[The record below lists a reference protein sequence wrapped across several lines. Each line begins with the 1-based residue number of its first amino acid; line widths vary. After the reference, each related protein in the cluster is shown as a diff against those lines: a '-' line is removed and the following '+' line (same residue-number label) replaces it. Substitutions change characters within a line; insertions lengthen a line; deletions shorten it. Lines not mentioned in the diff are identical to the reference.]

1 MLRADVDAEVIV
13 DDQDVLQSHRDRI
26 KEAAELGYSVSQER
40 VPFDIGTLKASGFKP
55 EQRNDEDIVFGY
67 TADHAE
73 AMEYGTPPKQV
84 PTAPLVEWAERVA
97 NDPGLGYYVANV
109 KIPTEGV
116 DAQPYLRP
124 AFDRMAPYLENRG
137 LDL

>member
-1 MLRADVDAEVIV
+1 MLRAEIDAEVAV

-40 VPFDIGTLKASGFKP
+40 VPVDEGTLQSSGFKP
-55 EQRNDEDIVFGY
+55 ERRDEDVVFGY
-67 TADHAE
+67 TAAHAE
-73 AMEYGTPPKQV
+73 AMEYGTPPKEV

-116 DAQPYLRP
+116 DSQPYLRP

>member
-1 MLRADVDAEVIV
+1 MLRAEIDAEVMI
-13 DDQDVLQSHRDRI
+13 DDQDVLQSHRDRLQ
-26 KEAAELGYSVSQER
+26 EAAELGYSVSQER
-40 VPFDIGTLKASGFKP
+40 VPVDTGKLKGTGFKP
-55 EQRNDEDIVFGY
+55 ERRDEDVVFGY
-67 TADHAE
+67 SAAHAE
-73 AMEYGTPPKQV
+73 AMEYGTPPKEV